1 MALDALSWLGLYEVL
16 TRLHQW
22 VAAFSGGLQ
31 ASVCLT
37 QFLVIVTCLFIV
49 GGYDRRTSFMSLVYM
64 SEHFITL
71 LAGACLGGLAI
82 YAGSAYGQLTHP
94 SRGILLTSQ
103 LAFAPLSLICRRY
116 LWQMLQTRIKRGYLL
131 VLGAGELARHLHHS
145 NLLSSNSQC
154 LRFIDP
160 TPTGRPEL
168 RHSFDLESTEA
179 SAIEV
184 LPFEQF
190 ASLLE
195 QTSGVII
202 AEDTRQMSADLLEG
216 LSRLHYQGVPVYT
229 LETFYARYWRRVP
242 VHAIDATWPIQLEA
256 HLANA
261 SAYAHAKR
269 LIDLVVAGTALLAL
283 MPLFALVALLVRLES
298 GSPVIFRQTRVGC
311 DEHPFWVYKFR
322 TMYNR
327 PAEAEGSLYTRAKDS
342 RITPLGGWLRK
353 LRLDELPQLWNVL
366 KGDMSL
372 IGPRAEW
379 DRLVAQYEQSIPFY
393 HFRHL
398 VKPGITGWAQVNYP
412 YGASREDTVEK
423 LKYDL
428 YYIRYYSLR
437 LDAMIV
443 LKTLHTMVCGK
454 GQ

>member
-1 MALDALSWLGLYEVL
+1 MDPQIMTSPLLLAKSGFLVQSTEQTSARLIDSHGESFGYPVNILRPFTFCQKRLPWIALVPTVSLLVNKGFCLPVSLLSSNLSSASPERRRLVPSRVKTVGHGTFSGLFLRSEGALGFFCMALDALSWLGLYEVL
-16 TRLHQW
+16 TCLHQW

-94 SRGILLTSQ
+94 SRGILLASQ

-154 LRFIDP
+154 LRFVDP

-256 HLANA
+256 HLVNA
-261 SAYAHAKR
+261 
-269 LIDLVVAGTALLAL
+269 
-283 MPLFALVALLVRLES
+283 
-298 GSPVIFRQTRVGC
+298 
-311 DEHPFWVYKFR
+311 
-322 TMYNR
+322 
-327 PAEAEGSLYTRAKDS
+327 RAKLT
-342 RITPLGGWLRK
+342 R
-353 LRLDELPQLWNVL
+353 
-366 KGDMSL
+366 
-372 IGPRAEW
+372 
-379 DRLVAQYEQSIPFY
+379 
-393 HFRHL
+393 
-398 VKPGITGWAQVNYP
+398 
-412 YGASREDTVEK
+412 
-423 LKYDL
+423 
-428 YYIRYYSLR
+428 
-437 LDAMIV
+437 
-443 LKTLHTMVCGK
+443 
-454 GQ
+454 